1 LKAYKVPEKLKPAV
15 SAETENLQRRGYIL
29 PIDSPQASPMICI
42 MKGKSVS
49 DGIRIA
55 IDYRHIIRYTIDTHQ
70 VGLLEDTSDFL
81 QKIGK
86 AKWISKLNCQ
96 SGYWQPP
103 LTRTSTGSTLLPVM
117 RGNLPGPEH
126 LLV

>member
-1 LKAYKVPEKLKPAV
+1 MKPAV
-15 SAETENLQRRGYIL
+15 SAEIENLQRLGYIV

-55 IDYRHIIRYTIDTHQ
+55 IDYRHFYRYTIDTHQ
-70 VGLLEDTSDFL
+70 VLEDTSDL
-81 QKIGK
+81 IQKIGK
-86 AKWISKLNCQ
+86 AKWISKFDCK
-96 SGYWQPP
+96 SGYWQTP
-103 LTRTSTGSTLLPVM
+103 LTRTNTGSMLLFVM
-117 RGNLPGPEH
+117 RDNLPGSEH